1 MSDDQLKFDADRNV
15 LTLGER
21 RLVFHCHHYNLFLQ
35 RTIEDGLGHE
45 SAQTVQIAAAMEA
58 SRAMLGTLLKEP
70 VDATLT
76 QKLER
81 ANRLFGSLGFG
92 QANLDKLT
100 AHGGR
105 IALHTSH
112 YAVGHRAKWGTAK
125 HPVCYYAV
133 GFWMGVLSVAAN
145 LAPER
150 LSGRE
155 IACSAASAA
164 ACELEIE
171 VL

>member
-1 MSDDQLKFDADRNV
+1 MSDDQLSFDADRNL

-35 RTIEDGLGHE
+35 RTIEDGLGHA
-45 SAQTVQIAAAMEA
+45 SAQSIQIAAAMEA
-58 SRAMLGTLLKEP
+58 TRAMLGTLFKEP
-70 VDATLT
+70 AEATLA
-76 QKLER
+76 QKLQR
-81 ANRLFGSLGFG
+81 ANRLFGALGFG
-92 QANLDKLT
+92 QANVDHLT
-100 AHGGR
+100 VQGGR
-105 IALHTSH
+105 ITLPTSH
-112 YAVGHRAKWGTAK
+112 YAVGHKAKWGTAR
-125 HPVCYYAV
+125 HPVCFFAV

-150 LSGRE
+150 LQGRE

-164 ACELEIE
+164 GCELEIE